1 MSGLT
6 KEKITEELKSVTD
19 PEMHVNIVDL
29 GLLYDVKIDG
39 GMVVV
44 IMTLTS
50 PACPVGPLI
59 LEAIEDTVKGISGV
73 KGVNVEIVW
82 DPPWGPDKMSDE
94 AKMELGIM

>member
-39 GMVVV
+39 GMVTV

-59 LEAIEDTVKGISGV
+59 LEAIEETVKGMQGV

>member
-39 GMVVV
+39 GMVAV

-59 LEAIEDTVKGISGV
+59 LEAIEETVKGMQGV